1 MGKIITLQKDV
12 REAECRRL
20 EKMVLEGEKT
30 ARWLNPPKTITAL
43 VYQEIFIISITYNRP

>member
-43 VYQEIFIISITYNRP
+43 VSQEIFIIIITYNRP